1 MKLRPRNEQKEL
13 SRTFRFKATSQAE
26 RIAETVATNLGK
38 QQPKSY
44 MIDKQKIK
52 KIEKRIDALTLD
64 PRHTEP
70 RHIEPRNNRD
80 TNNFGSIM
88 SGASS
93 SPSRMKGSQ
102 LRAQS
107 TSKVQNP
114 SRTMQNS
121 IQTVRHASVVPYN
134 KSRFAKRAPP
144 DMSRT
149 FFKGATEYMI
159 ATGTDNSLADNDH
172 ALKKILDDSKV

>member
-44 MIDKQKIK
+44 MIDKQRMK
-52 KIEKRIDALTLD
+52 KIDKRIDALTLD
-64 PRHTEP
+64 PRHT
-70 RHIEPRNNRD
+70 EPRNNRD

-93 SPSRMKGSQ
+93 SPSRMNGSQ
-102 LRAQS
+102 IRAQS
-107 TSKVQNP
+107 TSKMQNP

-121 IQTVRHASVVPYN
+121 IQTVRHASVAPYN
-134 KSRFAKRAPP
+134 KSRFAKRGPP

>member
-1 MKLRPRNEQKEL
+1 MVMKLRPRNEQKEL

-52 KIEKRIDALTLD
+52 QINKRLDALTLD

-70 RHIEPRNNRD
+70 RAPRE
-80 TNNFGSIM
+80 TANNFGSIM

-93 SPSRMKGSQ
+93 SPSRMNGSQ
-102 LRAQS
+102 IRAQS
-107 TSKVQNP
+107 TSRVQNH
-114 SRTMQNS
+114 SRT
-121 IQTVRHASVVPYN
+121 I
-134 KSRFAKRAPP
+134 
-144 DMSRT
+144 
-149 FFKGATEYMI
+149 
-159 ATGTDNSLADNDH
+159 
-172 ALKKILDDSKV
+172 